1 MLWRR
6 LIHSEN
12 QFSTIKKKFSKVS
25 SCCENNLNLDDLPV
39 LLIITTQR
47 TGSTV
52 LCQDIEQA
60 CQLNYSPTESFIPP
74 LTYLFNNYPNHNPN
88 LIKEILDRSFMH
100 PIEGP
105 IYIHKLMIDYIG
117 WLGFLLAPKD
127 FVKNAS
133 YVDLSI
139 WAIKFIMSKTK
150 NNLPLV
156 FLNRKDKFAQASS
169 RLINTFG
176 LKTHLSTNQ
185 ERLEFNEI
193 LKNKLNDLK
202 HPEAMLLD
210 QASIIIKQNDLLA
223 KIYKDLSL
231 NHESV
236 IINYEQDICDES
248 FSYLD
253 KFLES
258 KLLNKSLISRKLK
271 KTANMN
277 SNNLISSTKKILG
290 IG

>member
-1 MLWRR
+1 MLWRS

-12 QFSTIKKKFSKVS
+12 QFSEIKKNFSKVS
-25 SCCENNLNLDDLPV
+25 SCVENNLNLEGLPI

-52 LCQDIEQA
+52 LCQDLEQA

-74 LTYLFNNYPNHNPN
+74 LTYLFNNYPNHTQK
-88 LIKEILDRSFMH
+88 LLQEILDRSFMH
-100 PIEGP
+100 PYKGP
-105 IYIHKLMIDYIG
+105 IYIHKLMIDYLG
-117 WLGFLLAPKD
+117 WLGFLYAPKD
-127 FVKNAS
+127 FVQNAS

-156 FLNRKDKFAQASS
+156 FLNRTDKFAQASS
-169 RLINTFG
+169 RLINSLG

-185 ERLEFNEI
+185 ERVEFNEI

-210 QASIIIKQNDLLA
+210 QASLIIKQNDLLS
-223 KIYKDLSL
+223 KIYKDLSSDYQ
-231 NHESV
+231 SV

-253 KFLES
+253 KFIDS
-258 KLLNKSLISRKLK
+258 KLLNKSNISRKLK
-271 KTANMN
+271 KTANIN
-277 SNNLISSTKKILG
+277 GENLISSTKKILG

>member
-1 MLWRR
+1 MLWRS
-6 LIHSEN
+6 LIHSES
-12 QFSTIKKKFSKVS
+12 QFSIIKKKFSKVS
-25 SCCENNLNLDDLPV
+25 SCFENDLNLDGLPL

-60 CQLNYSPTESFIPP
+60 CQLNYTPTESFIPP
-74 LTYLFNNYPNHNPN
+74 LTYLFNNYPNHKLNI
-88 LIKEILDRSFMH
+88 IKEILDRSFMH

-105 IYIHKLMIDYIG
+105 IYIHKLMIDYLG
-117 WLGFLLAPKD
+117 WLGFLYAPKD

-169 RLINTFG
+169 RLINTLG

-185 ERLEFNEI
+185 ERIEFNEI

-202 HPEAMLLD
+202 HPEAMVLD
-210 QASIIIKQNDLLA
+210 QASIIIKQNDLLS
-223 KIYKDLSL
+223 KIYKNLSSDYK
-231 NHESV
+231 SV

-253 KFLES
+253 KFIDS

-271 KTANMN
+271 KTANVN
-277 SNNLISSTKKILG
+277 GDNLISSTKKILG